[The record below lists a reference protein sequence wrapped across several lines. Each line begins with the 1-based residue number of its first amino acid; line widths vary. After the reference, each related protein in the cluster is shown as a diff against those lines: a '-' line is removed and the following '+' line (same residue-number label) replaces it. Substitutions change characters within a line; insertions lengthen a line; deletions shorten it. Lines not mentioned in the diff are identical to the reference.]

1 MIAQYFFSLVA
12 CSNLNKAWMMLC
24 VDPLNYV
31 LLWNTRVS
39 NLLNQPSNLLS
50 WSVCWIFS
58 DICSGNLSLFSLM
71 QSFPINPSFF
81 AKSLWKV
88 ISHVE
93 RSSRCFPFAAIHLNI
108 FLKMLYKHF
117 LENLSYLFLA
127 MATKMVSHFISP
139 KVNKQT

>member
-1 MIAQYFFSLVA
+1 LIAQYFVFLSCMFS
-12 CSNLNKAWMMLC
+12 SKQSLNDALYWSFELC
-24 VDPLNYV
+24 TSLKYSGFKLIKPAIK
-31 LLWNTRVS
+31 
-39 NLLNQPSNLLS
+39 LLS

-81 AKSLWKV
+81 AKSLLKV

-127 MATKMVSHFISP
+127 MATKMV
-139 KVNKQT
+139 